1 MTTDTTMHIILL
13 DLGREMRGGQLQVFY
28 LARALHHS
36 DGFSVVVAC
45 PAGAPLAREA
55 AAAGIAVLPL
65 PGRRSWSPRAL
76 WALRREARGH
86 ARVVLHTHDARAAS
100 LGALCK
106 GTWGANVP
114 LLHTRRVSYPLG
126 RGLSRRK
133 YLAADAVAA
142 VSAETGGVLAAAG
155 LDPARITVIHSGID
169 PSRYY
174 PRRERGDGRFVFGM
188 VGALTPQKG
197 HAVLI
202 EALAALKAGPA
213 RSKGDAGADNV
224 ADDVAADTA
233 GGDVLP
239 PWEVRVV
246 GEGPLFGILL
256 DRADTLGVSPHM
268 AFLGRQDSRRMLPD
282 CDALVVPSVH
292 GEGSSGVIKEGWVTG
307 LPVIC
312 SGLASNLELVRDGEN
327 GLVVPPGDAP
337 ALAEAMR
344 RIATDAALRA
354 RLVAGGTASVA
365 HYTDTR
371 MAEAYMA
378 LYRRLR

>member
-1 MTTDTTMHIILL
+1 MTTDTAIHIILL

-28 LARALHHS
+28 LARGLHRS

-55 AAAGIAVLPL
+55 AAAGIPVLGL

-76 WALRREARGH
+76 LALRREARGH
-86 ARVVLHTHDARAAS
+86 GAVVLHTHDARAAS

-106 GTWGANVP
+106 GTWGAKVR
-114 LLHTRRVSYPLG
+114 LVHTRRVSYPLG

-169 PSRYY
+169 PTRYY

-197 HAVLI
+197 HTVLI
-202 EALAALKAGPA
+202 EALAALQA
-213 RSKGDAGADNV
+213 REAAHADGDAGGAQ
-224 ADDVAADTA
+224 
-233 GGDVLP
+233 GGPLLP

-256 DRADTLGVSPHM
+256 DRADELGVSPRM

-312 SGLASNLELVRDGEN
+312 SGLASNLELVRHGEN
-327 GLVVPPGDAP
+327 GLVVPPGDAE
-337 ALAEAMR
+337 ALAEAMHR
-344 RIATDAALRA
+344 VAGDAALRA
-354 RLVAGGTASVA
+354 RLVEGGTASVA
-365 HYTDTR
+365 HYTDMR

>member
-76 WALRREARGH
+76 LALRREARGH

-106 GTWGANVP
+106 GTWGAQVV
-114 LLHTRRVSYPLG
+114 LVHTRRVSYPLG

-155 LDPARITVIHSGID
+155 LDPTHITVIHSGID
-169 PSRYY
+169 PTRYV

-197 HAVLI
+197 HTVLI
-202 EALAALKAGPA
+202 EALAALQACE
-213 RSKGDAGADNV
+213 
-224 ADDVAADTA
+224 A
-233 GGDVLP
+233 GGAEGDVGGSKYDAPLP

-246 GEGPLFGILL
+246 GEGPLFGTLL
-256 DRADTLGVSPHM
+256 DRADELGVSSRM

-282 CDALVVPSVH
+282 CDALMVPSVH

-307 LPVIC
+307 VPVIC

-327 GLVVPPGDAP
+327 GLVVPPGDAE
-337 ALAEAMR
+337 ALACAMR

-354 RLVAGGTASVA
+354 RLVADGTASAA
-365 HYTDTR
+365 HYTDVR

>member
-1 MTTDTTMHIILL
+1 MTTDTAMHIILL

-36 DGFSVVVAC
+36 DGFTVVVAC

-55 AAAGIAVLPL
+55 VAAGIPVLPL

-76 WALRREARGH
+76 LALWREARGH
-86 ARVVLHTHDARAAS
+86 SRVVLHTHDARAAS

-106 GTWGANVP
+106 GTWGAKAP
-114 LLHTRRVSYPLG
+114 LVHTRRVSYPLG

-169 PSRYY
+169 PTRYY

-197 HAVLI
+197 HTVLI
-202 EALAALKAGPA
+202 EALAALQACEA
-213 RSKGDAGADNV
+213 GDAEGNADGGTGGAPMP
-224 ADDVAADTA
+224 A
-233 GGDVLP
+233 
-239 PWEVRVV
+239 WEVRVV
-246 GEGPLFGILL
+246 GEGPLFGTLL
-256 DRADTLGVSPHM
+256 DRADELGVSPRM

-282 CDALVVPSVH
+282 CDALLVPSVH

-327 GLVVPPGDAP
+327 GQEVPPGDAE
-337 ALAEAMR
+337 ALACAMR
-344 RIATDAALRA
+344 RLATDAALRE
-354 RLVAGGTASVA
+354 RLAAGGTASVA
-365 HYTDTR
+365 HYTDAR
-371 MAEAYMA
+371 MAESYMA

>member
-1 MTTDTTMHIILL
+1 MTTDTAMHIILL

-28 LARALHHS
+28 LARALHRS
-36 DGFSVVVAC
+36 DEFSVVVAC

-76 WALRREARGH
+76 LALRRETRGH
-86 ARVVLHTHDARAAS
+86 AAVVLHTHDARAAS

-106 GTWGANVP
+106 GTWGAQVP
-114 LLHTRRVSYPLG
+114 LVHTRRVSYPLG
-126 RGLSRRK
+126 RALSRRK

-202 EALAALKAGPA
+202 EALAVLQA
-213 RSKGDAGADNV
+213 REAGDAAGEAHDGAWNG
-224 ADDVAADTA
+224 AP
-233 GGDVLP
+233 LP

-256 DRADTLGVSPHM
+256 DRADELGISPRM
-268 AFLGRQDSRRMLPD
+268 AFLGRQDSRRILPD
-282 CDALVVPSVH
+282 CDALLVPSVH
-292 GEGSSGVIKEGWVTG
+292 GEGSSGVIKEAWVTG

-327 GLVVPPGDAP
+327 GLVAPPGDAT
-337 ALAEAMR
+337 ALADAMR
-344 RIATDAALRA
+344 RVATDPALRA
-354 RLVAGGTASVA
+354 RLVRGGSVSVA

>member
-1 MTTDTTMHIILL
+1 
-13 DLGREMRGGQLQVFY
+13 
-28 LARALHHS
+28 
-36 DGFSVVVAC
+36 
-45 PAGAPLAREA
+45 
-55 AAAGIAVLPL
+55 
-65 PGRRSWSPRAL
+65 
-76 WALRREARGH
+76 REARGH

-106 GTWGANVP
+106 GTWGAKVP

-202 EALAALKAGPA
+202 EALAALKAGSV
-213 RSKGDAGADNV
+213 RSEGDTEAS
-224 ADDVAADTA
+224 DVAVDTA
-233 GGDVLP
+233 GGDSMP

-256 DRADTLGVSPHM
+256 DRADALGVSPHM

-337 ALAEAMR
+337 ALGEAMR

-371 MAEAYMA
+371 MAESYMA

>member
-45 PAGAPLAREA
+45 PAGSPLAREA
-55 AAAGIAVLPL
+55 AAAGISVLPL

-76 WALRREARGH
+76 LALRREARGH
-86 ARVVLHTHDARAAS
+86 SRVVLHTHDARAAS

-106 GTWGANVP
+106 GTWGAKVV
-114 LLHTRRVSYPLG
+114 LVHTRRVSYPLG

-155 LDPARITVIHSGID
+155 LDPAHITVIHSGID
-169 PSRYY
+169 PTRYF

-197 HAVLI
+197 HTVLI
-202 EALAALKAGPA
+202 EALAALQAYETV
-213 RSKGDAGADNV
+213 DAE
-224 ADDVAADTA
+224 
-233 GGDVLP
+233 GDVGGP
-239 PWEVRVV
+239 DGAPMPAWEVRVV
-246 GEGPLFGILL
+246 GEGPLFGTLL
-256 DRADTLGVSPHM
+256 DRADELGVSSRM

-327 GLVVPPGDAP
+327 GLVVPPGDAE

-344 RIATDAALRA
+344 RVATDATLRE
-354 RLVAGGTASVA
+354 RLTAGGTASVA
-365 HYTDTR
+365 HYTDAR